1 MAQAGTAFIFLG
13 IGALAGF
20 IQEAYD
26 LNGTQTGLIVTAIG
40 LAAVAAL
47 LPTGRLLDRGS
58 ERLIITGSALLL
70 AIGTALAARAD
81 SYASVLLL
89 LFVAGTGYS
98 ASQPGGSKVIASW
111 FPTQQRGL
119 AMGIRQTG
127 LPLGGALAAAVLPAM
142 ANRSGWEAAMLTGA
156 VVAAASGALF
166 GLVYRRPPITLPAA
180 DGRVGPEL
188 RGLLKTPAIR
198 LAMQSGLGMV
208 AIQFALLSYLML
220 YLRDIHNI
228 PLARGAWMLFA
239 AQMTGSVGRVTL
251 AAWSDRLPDRLIP
264 VWIAAAAAAL
274 GTGVLAMV
282 QSEWSFV
289 PLLILSAILGF
300 FAFGWY
306 GPWVVFVAESAPE
319 GAMGLTLALAMTS
332 NQLAIVAAPPIFG
345 LLYDLSGGYMLPWS
359 TMAVILVAVAWRT
372 ATGRHRTRL

>member
-359 TMAVILVAVAWRT
+359 TMAVILVTVAWRT